1 MLNQTKK
8 KSKSIVKSN
17 KISKPKRIRIDTKK
31 IVLNDYSII
40 EGCIRQTMELPIENS
55 GNINN

>member
-1 MLNQTKK
+1 MLKQTKRK
-8 KSKSIVKSN
+8 NKRVAKSN
-17 KISKPKRIRIDTKK
+17 KGSKLKRLKINTKK

-55 GNINN
+55 G

>member
-1 MLNQTKK
+1 MLKQTKK

>member
-1 MLNQTKK
+1 MLKQIKR
-8 KSKSIVKSN
+8 KSKKGAKSN
-17 KISKPKRIRIDTKK
+17 KDSKLKRVKINTKK

-55 GNINN
+55 G

>member
-1 MLNQTKK
+1 MLKQIKR
-8 KSKSIVKSN
+8 KSKKGAKSN
-17 KISKPKRIRIDTKK
+17 KDSKLKRVKINTKK